1 MNDGFW
7 RAPCKG
13 GAFQWVQ
20 APPGNRSSRK
30 HRIGKREF
38 NLSSPMSASR
48 ARRVRNRFL
57 TVGLLVSAVTF
68 VVIEGDALVDQSQL
82 GHASALFMFGT
93 ACLAAAA
100 CVVLFAIITAIGL
113 AVSAAFSDEPPQ
125 QQSDRIQE
133 GGNGSVLL
141 APWPKTSARLHLRH
155 ERQEGLAKVSQ
166 EQKESVTT
174 Q

>member
-1 MNDGFW
+1 
-7 RAPCKG
+7 
-13 GAFQWVQ
+13 
-20 APPGNRSSRK
+20 
-30 HRIGKREF
+30 
-38 NLSSPMSASR
+38 MSTPQ

-68 VVIEGDALVDQSQL
+68 AVIEGDALVDQSQI

-125 QQSDRIQE
+125 QQSDRIQDAAVTPSVHTDPSPGVAPALGRLALG

-141 APWPKTSARLHLRH
+141 RDWRRFLRNQ
-155 ERQEGLAKVSQ
+155 RRA
-166 EQKESVTT
+166 
-174 Q
+174 